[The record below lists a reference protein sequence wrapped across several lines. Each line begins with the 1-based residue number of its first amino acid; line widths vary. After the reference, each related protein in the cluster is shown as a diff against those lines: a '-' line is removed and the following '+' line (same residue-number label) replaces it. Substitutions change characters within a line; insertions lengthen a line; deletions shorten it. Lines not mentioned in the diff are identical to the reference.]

1 MRHLAVTILALVPFV
16 ACGAFQRPR
25 MTERTQGRPRPN
37 EQEREKPGT
46 AVSASDFARA
56 DAAFADGKPTSQ
68 SETHGDDSA
77 RVPLGQPTYVLE
89 AGDSG
94 GHDGFAKLTVDVP
107 MTLGARGG
115 TPIGWLRKG
124 TRIKVVAEPE
134 GGTISVAA
142 PFVAVSRFGGFRA
155 PVDPTKVKD
164 PLFVTIDVKTSEDM
178 SKRLAKLR
186 LSSES
191 SDARFGLFREL
202 SASPMGAAFAFVNC
216 GRVRILER
224 KEQRW
229 RVVFEADAGE
239 LQGWIDAAPN
249 DERDEACNWNDGT
262 VLPRGYVRPELESD
276 RALIELATQKGE
288 IFWGPRKGE
297 LAKCER
303 WVFAPGKD
311 PSAGWLVLDD
321 GIAVEATG
329 TSTERSYNV
338 YGGVVSLGGLLYR
351 QRDAA
356 VVAGGKVD
364 FFAVVRARPEAFDV
378 LEWEPQN
385 GRDERPL
392 LGYRTSA
399 VKSWFRTRAACES
412 TLAKPSRNR

>member
-1 MRHLAVTILALVPFV
+1 
-16 ACGAFQRPR
+16 
-25 MTERTQGRPRPN
+25 MTERTEGRARRVEP
-37 EQEREKPGT
+37 ERGGSGPV
-46 AVSASDFARA
+46 ASVSSSDHAPA
-56 DAAFADGKPTSQ
+56 DAGSSDGKRSSSTS
-68 SETHGDDSA
+68 ELGEDAA
-77 RVPLGQPTYVLE
+77 RLTAGQPTYVLE
-89 AGDSG
+89 AGEAGS
-94 GHDGFAKLTVDVP
+94 HDGFAQLTVDVP

-124 TRIKVVAEPE
+124 TRVKIVAAPE
-134 GGTISVAA
+134 GGTIAVAA
-142 PFVAVSRFGGFRA
+142 PFTAVNRYGGYRA
-155 PVDPTKVKD
+155 PVEAVKVKD
-164 PLFVTIDVKTSEDM
+164 PLFVTIDVKTSVDM
-178 SKRLAKLR
+178 AKRLGKLR
-186 LSSES
+186 QSSSAGEV
-191 SDARFGLFREL
+191 RFGLFREL
-202 SASPMGAAFAFVNC
+202 SAAPTGPAFAFVNC

-224 KEQRW
+224 KEPRW

-239 LQGWIDAAPN
+239 LHGWIEPASS

-262 VLPRGYVRPELESD
+262 ALPRGYVRPELDAD
-276 RALIELATQKGE
+276 RALIELATEKGD

-329 TSTERSYNV
+329 TSTERSYSI

-364 FFAVVRARPEAFDV
+364 FFAVVRAKSEAFDV

-392 LGYRTSA
+392 LGYRASA

-412 TLAKPSRNR
+412 AFAKSSRSR